1 MPSTTANLPTT
12 ASGWTDSAAATNNS
26 NNTATASTQYIG
38 AGLYTPTP
46 NLVCSGFYL
55 DCAGVASVE
64 GIEVVVRAKSEGAAT
79 LNVYLARNGVMVGS
93 VKTAELAESMDF
105 YTLGGASDTWGAT
118 LNAYNV
124 SELQVICFIASS
136 GLAST
141 AYIDYLTA
149 QATYPSGDAV
159 PDAFTFPAASGV
171 ATGTV
176 STATAQTI
184 SGISAAAAV
193 TVTNGEWSKNGG
205 AWTTADGSVVNG
217 DTVNVR
223 QTSALTEDT
232 SVVTVLTVGGVSG
245 YYSVTTDLFDTT
257 PSAFTFGSQT
267 GINLSTLTQSGQVG
281 IYGISGGAAVTVASG
296 EWKKNDEDWTADA
309 GYVNE
314 GDLVQVRGYASGSF
328 STTVTV
334 TLTVGGVAG
343 TFQIITRG
351 YSASPTTFTF
361 TDQTGVPLSSTITS
375 NTITIAGAE
384 TALAVSITG
393 GTYSKNGGAYG
404 AGATTASNGDTFTL
418 RHTSAVG
425 VSSIVNTTLTVGGY
439 TDTFSSTTAGADI
452 TPDAF
457 TLTPTTQGLPSQL
470 VYSNVATITG
480 INVATPI
487 VVTPGCEFQVNGIGG
502 WVTTGTITTGQTLQV
517 RGLASARVGT
527 TTNYSVTVGT
537 VAVTFAVYTAL
548 IIDTDF

>member
-12 ASGWTDSAAATNNS
+12 AEGWTDSSEATS
-26 NNTATASTQYIG
+26 NTDGTATANTTVLSYVFQV
-38 AGLYTPTP
+38 PTS

-55 DCAGVASVE
+55 DCQGVALVD
-64 GIEVVVRAKSEGAAT
+64 GIEVVVYAKVEGSAT
-79 LNVYLARNGVMVGS
+79 LIVYLARNGAMVGDA
-93 VKTAELAESMDF
+93 KFIELTDTM
-105 YTLGGASDTWGAT
+105 TGHVLGGASDVWGAS
-118 LNAYNV
+118 LSAYNA
-124 SELQVICFIASS
+124 SELQVVCFAQ
-136 GLAST
+136 GTPST
-141 AYIDYLTA
+141 VHIDYLTA
-149 QATYPSGDAV
+149 QATYSGGDAV

-171 ATGTV
+171 PTGTV

-205 AWTTADGSVVNG
+205 TWTTADGSVVNG

-223 QTSALTEDT
+223 QTSALAEDT

-245 YYSVTTDLFDTT
+245 YYSVTTSLFDTT
-257 PSAFTFGSQT
+257 PDAFTFGSQT
-267 GINLSTLTQSGQVG
+267 GIDLSTLTQSGQVG
-281 IYGISGGAAVTVASG
+281 IYGISGGAAVTVAAG
-296 EWKKNDEDWTADA
+296 EWKKNDEDWTTDA

-314 GDLVQVRGYASGSF
+314 GDLVQVRGYASGSV
-328 STTVTV
+328 STTITV

-351 YSASPTTFTF
+351 YSASPATFTF
-361 TDQTGVPLSSTITS
+361 TDQTGVPLSSVITS

-393 GTYSKNGGAYG
+393 GTYSKNGGGYG
-404 AGATTASNGDTFTL
+404 SGATTARTGDTFTV
-418 RHTSAVG
+418 RHTSAAG
-425 VSSIVNTTLTVGGY
+425 LSSIVNTALTVGGY

-457 TLTPTTQGLPSQL
+457 TLTPLTQGLPSQF

-502 WVTTGTITTGQTLQV
+502 WLTTGTITTGQTLQV
-517 RGLASARVGT
+517 RGLASARAGA
-527 TTNYSVTVGT
+527 TTNYSVTVGAVT
-537 VAVTFAVYTAL
+537 VTFAVYTAL

>member
-1 MPSTTANLPTT
+1 MPNTTANLPTT

-38 AGLYTPTP
+38 YGLYTPTP

-141 AYIDYLTA
+141 AYVDYLTA

-159 PDAFTFPAASGV
+159 PDAFSFPPTGGV
-171 ATGTV
+171 STETLT
-176 STATAQTI
+176 TATAQSI
-184 SGISAAAAV
+184 AGISAESAV

-223 QTSALTEDT
+223 QVSSELASTEKIT
-232 SVVTVLTVGGVSG
+232 ILKVGGVSG
-245 YYSVTTDLFDTT
+245 YFVTTTSAFDLT
-257 PSAFTFGSQT
+257 PTAFTFASSPGAET
-267 GINLSTLTQSGQVG
+267 NALVQSGETV
-281 IYGISGGAAVTVASG
+281 IYGINGGSTTTVSGG
-296 EWKKNDEDWTADA
+296 EWRKNGEDWTTDA
-309 GYVNE
+309 GSVQE
-314 GDLVQVRGYASGSF
+314 GDGVQVRGYSSGSF

-343 TFQIITRG
+343 TFQIITRE

-361 TDQTGVPLSSTITS
+361 TDQTGVPVSTVITS

-384 TALAVSITG
+384 TALAVTIAG

-404 AGATTASNGDTFTL
+404 SGATTASNGDTFTL

>member
-12 ASGWTDSAAATNNS
+12 AEGWTDSSEATS
-26 NNTATASTQYIG
+26 NTGGTATANTTVMSFVFQI
-38 AGLYTPTP
+38 PTS

-55 DCAGVASVE
+55 DCQGVAFVD
-64 GIEVVVRAKSEGAAT
+64 GIEVVIYAKVEGSAT
-79 LNVYLARNGVMVGS
+79 LTVYLARNGAMVGDAKS
-93 VKTAELAESMDF
+93 IALTDTMTGHV
-105 YTLGGASDTWGAT
+105 LGGASDTWGAS
-118 LNAYNV
+118 LSAYNA
-124 SELQVICFIASS
+124 SDLQVVCFAH
-136 GLAST
+136 GTPST
-141 AYIDYLTA
+141 VHIDYLTA
-149 QATYPSGDAV
+149 QATYSSGDAA
-159 PDAFTFPAASGV
+159 PDAFTFPAATGV

-184 SGISAAAAV
+184 SGISAAAVV

-223 QTSALTEDT
+223 QTAALTENT

-257 PSAFTFGSQT
+257 PNAFTFGSQT
-267 GINLSTLTQSGQVG
+267 GINPSTLTQSGQVG
-281 IYGISGGAAVTVASG
+281 IYGISGGAAVTVAGG
-296 EWKKNDEDWTADA
+296 EWKKNDEDWTTDA

-343 TFQIITRG
+343 TLQIITRG

-361 TDQTGVPLSSTITS
+361 TDQTGVPLSSVITS

-393 GTYSKNGGAYG
+393 GTYSKNGGGYG
-404 AGATTASNGDTFTL
+404 SGATTASNGDTFTV
-418 RHTSAVG
+418 RHTSAAG
-425 VSSIVNTTLTVGGY
+425 VSSIINTTLTVGGY

-457 TLTPTTQGLPSQL
+457 TLTPLTQGLPSQL
-470 VYSNVATITG
+470 VYSNVATIAG

-502 WVTTGTITTGQTLQV
+502 WLTTGTITTGQTLQV
-517 RGLASARVGT
+517 RGLASSRAGT

-537 VAVTFAVYTAL
+537 VTVTFAVYTAL

>member
-12 ASGWTDSAAATNNS
+12 AEGWTDSSEATS
-26 NNTATASTQYIG
+26 NTGGTATANTTVLSFVFQI
-38 AGLYTPTP
+38 PTS

-55 DCAGVASVE
+55 DCQGVAFVD
-64 GIEVVVRAKSEGAAT
+64 GIEVVIYAKVEGSAT
-79 LNVYLARNGVMVGS
+79 LTVYLARNGAMVGDAKS
-93 VKTAELAESMDF
+93 IALTDTMTGHV
-105 YTLGGASDTWGAT
+105 LGGASDTWGAS
-118 LNAYNV
+118 LSAYNA
-124 SELQVICFIASS
+124 SDLQVVCFAQ
-136 GLAST
+136 GTPST
-141 AYIDYLTA
+141 VHIDYLTA
-149 QATYPSGDAV
+149 QATYSSGDAA

-184 SGISAAAAV
+184 SGISVAAAV

-223 QTSALTEDT
+223 QTAALTENT

-257 PSAFTFGSQT
+257 PNAFTFGSQT
-267 GINLSTLTQSGQVG
+267 GINPSTLTQSGQVG

-375 NTITIAGAE
+375 NTVTMYGLE
-384 TALAVSITG
+384 VALPVSITG

-404 AGATTASNGDTFTL
+404 SGATTANNFDTFTL
-418 RHTSAVG
+418 RHTSAAG
-425 VSSIVNTTLTVGGY
+425 VSSIVNTALTVGGY
-439 TDTFSSTTAGADI
+439 TDTFTSTTAGADT
-452 TPDAF
+452 TPNAF
-457 TLTPTTQGLPSQL
+457 TLTPATQGLPSQL

-487 VVTPGCEFQVNGIGG
+487 VVTPGCEFRVNIFVG
-502 WVTTGTITTGQTLQV
+502 WLTTGTITNGQTLQV

-527 TTNYSVTVGT
+527 TTNYGVTVGT
-537 VAVTFAVYTAL
+537 VAVTFSVYTAL
-548 IIDTDF
+548 IIDADF